1 MAFWDRIKEIEL
13 SYRHELDVIKGRRL
27 SRSQI
32 DSAIY
37 SLDCYKRELASLRWS
52 AQQERN
58 HTAALGRLEGDLT
71 WLQRKIDQLL
81 DTRNRVD
88 GMIKNLE
95 QAIPR
100 LEESLRYDHQK
111 NTRSRGY
118 NPALDQK
125 IREKERKLDK
135 MRSDLNNLRWEDSR
149 YGCDDASPKR
159 QQRTTGALIL
169 PRATPHPFNW
179 RVL

>member
-1 MAFWDRIKEIEL
+1 MAFWDKIKEVEF
-13 SYRHELDVIKGRRL
+13 SYKHELDTIRGRRL

-37 SLDCYKRELASLRWS
+37 SLERYKRELESLHGL
-52 AQQERN
+52 AEQERN

-71 WLQRKIDQLL
+71 WLRRRIDQLL

-88 GMIKNLE
+88 SMIRNLE

-111 NTRSRGY
+111 NARSRGY
-118 NPALDQK
+118 NAALDQK

-135 MRSDLNNLRWEDSR
+135 MKDDLNNL
-149 YGCDDASPKR
+149 K
-159 QQRTTGALIL
+159 
-169 PRATPHPFNW
+169 
-179 RVL
+179 